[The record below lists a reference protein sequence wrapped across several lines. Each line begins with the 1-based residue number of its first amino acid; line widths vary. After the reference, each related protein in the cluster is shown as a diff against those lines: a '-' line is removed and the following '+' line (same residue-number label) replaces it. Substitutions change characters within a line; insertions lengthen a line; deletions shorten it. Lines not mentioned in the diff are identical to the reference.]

1 MMQNLTMQTCLKPK
15 DECSMWNVE
24 CESCKGGGA
33 NGDWRVGN
41 WRVESDGTY
50 AICDPFTIL
59 YYPPKNL
66 AKETIMRT
74 WRTIGSEPWHRT
86 LAIAFLAQL
95 MAGLG
100 FSLVF
105 PFLPLYVQHLGIRTG
120 GSVEFWSGIVFAV
133 QAFTMMLSAP
143 IWGSL
148 ADRYGRKL
156 MVQRATFGGAV
167 ILLAMGFARSAEE
180 LALLRAIQ
188 GLITGTVTATIALV
202 AAATPRKH
210 SGFALGL
217 LQVALWAGIA
227 VGPVIGGI
235 MADTVGFR
243 ATFVLTSVLLFLAGV
258 LVHFGIHEPPR
269 TTSASQQRI
278 SLLESWRNVLH
289 LPGVLPTFAVRF
301 LNNLSR
307 MSVMPMLPLF
317 IQSLMSNSNTVG
329 TVTGLVSGV
338 GSAMSTFSAVV
349 LGRIGDKVGH
359 KRVLVASALLAAVGY
374 FPQALATSP
383 WQLVVLN
390 AIAGAAVGGI
400 LPALGALLAQYSPPG
415 QEGAV
420 YGLDAS
426 VGSAGRTVAPLTGS
440 AIAMWF
446 GIRET
451 FIFAGVVFVL
461 AALLALRLPP
471 PPEETIPEEKEIEK
485 TTATLRPL
493 AR

>member
-1 MMQNLTMQTCLKPK
+1 MRAKQLF
-15 DECSMWNVE
+15 
-24 CESCKGGGA
+24 
-33 NGDWRVGN
+33 
-41 WRVESDGTY
+41 GT
-50 AICDPFTIL
+50 
-59 YYPPKNL
+59 
-66 AKETIMRT
+66 
-74 WRTIGSEPWHRT
+74 EPWHRT

-105 PFLPLYVQHLGIRTG
+105 PFLPLYVQYLGIRTS

-143 IWGSL
+143 VWGSL

-180 LALLRAIQ
+180 LAILRAIQ

-227 VGPVIGGI
+227 VGPVIGGV

-243 ATFVLTSVLLFLAGV
+243 ATFILTSTLLFLAGV

-269 TTSASQQRI
+269 TPQPTEARPN
-278 SLLESWRNVLH
+278 LLQSWREVLH

-301 LNNLSR
+301 LNNVSR
-307 MSVMPMLPLF
+307 MSVMPLLPLF
-317 IQSLMSNSNTVG
+317 VQSLMSNSNAVG
-329 TVTGLVSGV
+329 TMTGLVSGI
-338 GSAMSTFSAVV
+338 GSAMSTLSAVV
-349 LGRIGDKVGH
+349 LGRVGDKVGH
-359 KRVLVASALLAAVGY
+359 KRVLVFAAILAAAGY
-374 FPQALATSP
+374 VPQALVTSP
-383 WQLVVLN
+383 WQLILLN
-390 AIAGAAVGGI
+390 GITGAAVGGI

-415 QEGAV
+415 HEGAV

-426 VGSAGRTVAPLTGS
+426 VGSAGRTVAPIVGS

-446 GIRET
+446 GIRAT
-451 FIFAGVVFVL
+451 FVFAGAVFAL

-471 PPEETIPEEKEIEK
+471 PTEETVEEEEEVEKEIEK
-485 TTATLRPL
+485 ATATLRPL
-493 AR
+493 VR